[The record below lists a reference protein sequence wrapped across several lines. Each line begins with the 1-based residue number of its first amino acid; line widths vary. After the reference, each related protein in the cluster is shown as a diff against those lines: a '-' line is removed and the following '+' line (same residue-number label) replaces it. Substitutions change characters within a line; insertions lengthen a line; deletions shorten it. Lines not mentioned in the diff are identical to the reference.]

1 MQQNC
6 QFISST
12 FSIPYFSDV
21 IFPVDEREAGLYLEP
36 LAATWRELG
45 AQLHIPDA
53 TLSEIEQHHH
63 EDVEESLKE
72 VVRRWLKHAA
82 PSPCWGTLV
91 EALQELHMNKIS
103 TRITTNHGKES

>member
-1 MQQNC
+1 M
-6 QFISST
+6 
-12 FSIPYFSDV
+12 
-21 IFPVDEREAGLYLEP
+21 IFQVDEREIGLYLEP
-36 LAATWRELG
+36 LAATWHELG
-45 AQLHIPDA
+45 AQLHVPDA
-53 TLSEIEQHHH
+53 TLSEIEQHRH

-103 TRITTNHGKES
+103 TRITTNHGTES